1 MISKGKK
8 PSIGFCSRHHR
19 GFQSSGC
26 KISLFAVCKQRTNTY
41 LVLMKSHNGMRPQDI
56 VILLKILTLKG
67 ASWQYRDLAAS
78 LKMSISEVSESL
90 NRSYLAGLI
99 DESKRKVRRQAL
111 MEFIEFGLHYVF
123 PQLPGRLATGVPT
136 AHSHPFYSKKI
147 VSDMP
152 YVWPDPD
159 GSIKGLTIQPLYKTV
174 TKAIA
179 QDEDL
184 YRLLAGIDIV
194 RTGST
199 RELKLALQDLKK
211 YIL

>member
-1 MISKGKK
+1 
-8 PSIGFCSRHHR
+8 
-19 GFQSSGC
+19 
-26 KISLFAVCKQRTNTY
+26 
-41 LVLMKSHNGMRPQDI
+41 MKSHNGMRPQDI

-152 YVWPDPD
+152 YVWPDSD
-159 GSIKGLTIQPLYKTV
+159 GSIKGLIIQPLYKTV
-174 TKAIA
+174 TKAVA